1 VEVSRRL
8 LQLRWR
14 AGQEAAAAELALETA
29 QAGHGGPPDDLWL
42 RAGFALGALG
52 RHEEAAGAFAKVSR
66 REWEDPA
73 AALRALALHR
83 AGQPQQALAAALAAL
98 DLLRA
103 PGKTAPGGG
112 PPIERWGEAHDAV
125 RRVAVDAL
133 DLLGVAPDGLP
144 GGSAENQ
151 ALVLGVAAR
160 RALFRGQ
167 AALARARAEQALR
180 LAPRSRE
187 AAAPLEVLWRLAE
200 RAGDAPG
207 AERYQ
212 AQLGALRDEG
222 TTIRL
227 TPPGVEEEEAQQMG
241 EAPTAERLVEALV
254 RLCAEPL
261 AWKAAGGLGKLTIE
275 ARVYDDGKVEPRVLA
290 SGNEATQAIGACVR
304 QQAPSALEAAPSL
317 RVTVELARLGGP
329 GRPR

>member
-1 VEVSRRL
+1 VEASRRL

-29 QAGHGGPPDDLWL
+29 RTGHGSPPDDLWL

-52 RHEEAAGAFAKVSR
+52 RHEEAAGAFEKVTHR
-66 REWEDPA
+66 AWEEAA

-83 AGQPQQALAAALAAL
+83 AGQPRQALAAALEAL

-112 PPIERWGEAHDAV
+112 PPIERWGEAHDVV

-133 DLLGVAPDGLP
+133 DLLGMAPDGLP
-144 GGSAENQ
+144 PASAQNQ

-167 AALARARAEQALR
+167 AALARVRAEHALR
-180 LAPRSRE
+180 LAPKSRE
-187 AAAPLEVLWRLAE
+187 AAPPLEVLQLLAE

-207 AERYQ
+207 VERYQ
-212 AQLGALRDEG
+212 GMLAGLRDEG

-227 TPPGVEEEEAQQMG
+227 TPPGIEEEEAQQMG

-261 AWKAAGGLGKLTIE
+261 AWKAAGGLGKLTLE
-275 ARVYDDGKVEPRVLA
+275 ARVYEDGKVEARVLA

-304 QQAPSALEAAPSL
+304 QQAPSGLEAAPSL
-317 RVTVELARLGGP
+317 RVTVELARLGEQ
-329 GRPR
+329 RRR